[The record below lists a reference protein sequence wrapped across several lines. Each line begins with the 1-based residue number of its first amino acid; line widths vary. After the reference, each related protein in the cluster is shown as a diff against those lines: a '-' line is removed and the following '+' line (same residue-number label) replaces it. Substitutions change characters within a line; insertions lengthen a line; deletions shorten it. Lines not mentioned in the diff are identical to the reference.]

1 MSKKSD
7 RLKAFNAKMRK
18 AGYVARWM
26 PMSGYIKDKKKRRD
40 AVKALNAN
48 NPMREYRV
56 GANYNKTAW
65 TIERKEW
72 Y

>member
-1 MSKKSD
+1 MARSKQLD
-7 RLKAFNAKMRK
+7 AFNKKMRK
-18 AGYVARWM
+18 AGYQPRWM

-56 GANYNKTAW
+56 GANYDKTAW